1 MSQTL
6 TGRIKPHLSMG
17 YKDESRRQSLG
28 LSNKALIIPMY
39 IREPDKIG
47 FEPMVLPPLQQSCRD
62 TFVFMEEL
70 SPMNI
75 SCIYYVI
82 FI

>member
-47 FEPMVLPPLQQSCRD
+47 FEPMVLGSTVYFKYT
-62 TFVFMEEL
+62 TFDHSV
-70 SPMNI
+70 
-75 SCIYYVI
+75 IYPQYLKCLPRI
-82 FI
+82 